1 MKKKR
6 TLQAAACAMALSTM
20 LTVGASAASTVTA
33 TLRPDISVHID
44 GIERDFYNAQGKEV
58 HPILFNGTTYIPLRA
73 VGELMGKNVNW
84 DNAAKTATIG
94 GVRTTGTVSGTPD
107 TVAKRTDVTFY
118 LRPEF
123 HVVIDGAERTFA
135 DVNGTR
141 VDPAVYDGSIYLPI
155 RAIGEIMGKTVRWD
169 NATSTVLLDSA
180 SNGEVTD
187 YDTSNPSAPGTG
199 GTTTVAG
206 SVTLERAKE
215 IALNHAGK
223 TASQV
228 QFVKAKQDWEKGRM
242 VYEIEFVSSTG
253 SGYTEYDYEID
264 AAAGTIL
271 SYDYDIEGYAPA
283 QNANSSTSANGR
295 ISADAAKKIALARV
309 PGATS
314 RNIYKF
320 KLDFDDGRWE
330 YEGEI
335 LYGSM
340 EYEFTIDAA
349 TGTIVEWDSDSIY
362 D

>member
-6 TLQAAACAMALSTM
+6 TLQAAACAMALSAA

-141 VDPAVYDGSIYLPI
+141 VDPAV
-155 RAIGEIMGKTVRWD
+155 
-169 NATSTVLLDSA
+169 
-180 SNGEVTD
+180 
-187 YDTSNPSAPGTG
+187 
-199 GTTTVAG
+199 
-206 SVTLERAKE
+206 
-215 IALNHAGK
+215 
-223 TASQV
+223 
-228 QFVKAKQDWEKGRM
+228 
-242 VYEIEFVSSTG
+242 
-253 SGYTEYDYEID
+253 
-264 AAAGTIL
+264 
-271 SYDYDIEGYAPA
+271 
-283 QNANSSTSANGR
+283 
-295 ISADAAKKIALARV
+295 
-309 PGATS
+309 
-314 RNIYKF
+314 
-320 KLDFDDGRWE
+320 
-330 YEGEI
+330 
-335 LYGSM
+335 
-340 EYEFTIDAA
+340 
-349 TGTIVEWDSDSIY
+349 
-362 D
+362 